1 MVVALRVVNDRAV
14 GSILQAHDDGKVLR
28 QAAAGVVAHA
38 DGDVVVAVLVNL
50 LSHHEALQLW
60 FVGEE

>member
-14 GSILQAHDDGKVLR
+14 GSILQAHDDGKFLW
-28 QAAAGVVAHA
+28 QAAGGVVAHA

-60 FVGEE
+60 LVGEE

>member
-14 GSILQAHDDGKVLR
+14 GSILQAHDDGKVLW

-60 FVGEE
+60 LVGEE